1 MQKLAHVVLKRDEFS
16 STVPRKYV
24 TPAELMFLVADSRDA
39 AKGEPI
45 VSITLVPDNAEEA
58 DLNRLEKELI
68 VLQEKREKFSLTDE
82 ITEEV
87 RTERVNALD
96 YLIKNRLE
104 RINDFKG
111 LQGLRGLEPDQEVR
125 RLARRY
131 RQDKIANM
139 FPGSNPVLPATHEDA
154 IRRGKVVAIGGGR
167 FMFQDSGGHEVPVLT

>member
-39 AKGEPI
+39 AKGNPI
-45 VSITLVPDNAEEA
+45 VTITLIPDNAEEA
-58 DLNRLEKELI
+58 ELSKLEKELE
-68 VLQEKREKFSLTDE
+68 VMQDKREKFSLSDE

-96 YLIKNRLE
+96 YLIKNRQD
-104 RINDFKG
+104 RINDIQG
-111 LQGLRGLEPDQEVR
+111 LQALRALESDQEVR

-131 RQDKIANM
+131 RQDKVAGM
-139 FPGSNPVLPATHEDA
+139 FPGNNPVLPSTHEDA
-154 IRRGKVVAIGGGR
+154 IKRGLTVAIGGGR
-167 FMFQDSGGHEVPVLT
+167 FMFQDSGGFEVPVLT